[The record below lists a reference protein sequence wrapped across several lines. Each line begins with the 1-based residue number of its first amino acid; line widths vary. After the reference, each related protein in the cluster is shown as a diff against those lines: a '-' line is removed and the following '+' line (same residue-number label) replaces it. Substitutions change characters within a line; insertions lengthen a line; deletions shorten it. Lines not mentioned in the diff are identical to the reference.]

1 MAFKYSKKDFQEE
14 IPEYLELSNN
24 PRQGSILWQGY
35 LFGLV
40 AGGMLS
46 INDYEDILATLPTT
60 VTTSMNDNND

>member
-46 INDYEDILATLPTT
+46 INDYEDILSTLPTT
-60 VTTSMNDNND
+60 VTTSMNYNND

>member
-1 MAFKYSKKDFQEE
+1 MTFKYSKEDFKEE

-40 AGGMLS
+40 AGGMLN
-46 INDYEDILATLPTT
+46 IKDYEEILSTLPTT
-60 VTTSMNDNND
+60 VAISLDDKGD

>member
-1 MAFKYSKKDFQEE
+1 MSLKYEKDYLKGEVS
-14 IPEYLELSNN
+14 EYLRLSNN

-40 AGGMLS
+40 AGGMLN

>member
-14 IPEYLELSNN
+14 ISEYLELSNN

-60 VTTSMNDNND
+60 VTISMNDNNN

>member
-1 MAFKYSKKDFQEE
+1 MSLKYEKDYLKGEVS
-14 IPEYLELSNN
+14 EYLRLSNN

-40 AGGMLS
+40 AGGMLN
-46 INDYEDILATLPTT
+46 INDYEEIISTLPTT

>member
-46 INDYEDILATLPTT
+46 INDYEDILSTLPTT